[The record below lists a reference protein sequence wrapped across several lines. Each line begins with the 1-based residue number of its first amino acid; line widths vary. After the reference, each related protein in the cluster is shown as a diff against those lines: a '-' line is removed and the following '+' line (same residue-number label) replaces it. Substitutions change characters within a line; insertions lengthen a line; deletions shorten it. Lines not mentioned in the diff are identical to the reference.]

1 MSIRLCSQLLIAIS
15 SLQTFAQTPA
25 RTAAPSRPVDAAR
38 LMSITYGEP
47 SWNMDSTKID
57 SAYLVMRDKN
67 TGKIVQ
73 IQLEETEPDSSQFV
87 GQFSVSMG
95 PNESIQPEIF
105 IPPKELRG
113 KDKDNRKLYD
123 LIKND
128 KLVRKPV
135 IWKKNERGQA
145 MIDVY
150 DTREQAEAALA
161 AYQEQQNLAKEQA
174 KSKMVKAVPSKAAI
188 EAAMLAEKKAA
199 LDKLAMEAAKRESE
213 RIRLEQIEKQKL
225 EERERA
231 AKAATEKER
240 AERRAKAEGLAQDA
254 LAAYNDSNF
263 EGAENLFRL
272 AVETDPENKSYL
284 YKYGV
289 TLYRNKKYNE
299 ALVTLKLARV
309 KEQEELEKHYYM
321 GLTYYRLAEL
331 QNAQEEFNKVAP
343 SSDPIL
349 GPSAT
354 FYLGVIHFTLEKW
367 EPAKKAFETVID
379 NSRDPRMDEE
389 AEAYIEKI
397 ANAMAFA
404 KLRDK
409 KFTVTGLVGAMYD
422 SNVLLSPDVPSDQG
436 AATDIKD
443 FRLMTVGS
451 LEWRAIFNQRHELS
465 PQASANL
472 TNSLK
477 NDSASADPFIYNLNI
492 PYSWK
497 GVLWGKGFKLTVK
510 PAEEML
516 YMAPSS
522 DSSTKVLILNSQYL
536 AVDGTFV
543 MSPSYFASYGAEYR
557 LDNSLLDSSIGI
569 NDADAGKITVRT
581 SHSVF
586 LDKARKEAVIGSLSY
601 TKNQAKGSEKLYTR
615 YDGGVTYVRPMK
627 WNASWSAGLAFY
639 QAKYPNSALGRSD
652 FNTTLSA
659 GISKPIKEW
668 FTWGAT
674 GSYTKNNSTDTSTYE
689 YSKYVI
695 MTTATFA
702 TDF

>member
-1 MSIRLCSQLLIAIS
+1 MLFRHCSHLLLALIS
-15 SLQTFAQTPA
+15 LNTFAQAPA
-25 RTAAPSRPVDAAR
+25 RPAHRPVDAGR

-47 SWNMDSTKID
+47 SWNTDSTKID
-57 SAYLVMRDKN
+57 SAFLVLRDKSS
-67 TGKIVQ
+67 GKIVQ

-87 GQFSVSMG
+87 GQFSVSIG
-95 PNESIQPEIF
+95 PNEAIQPEIF

-113 KDKDNRKLYD
+113 KDKDNKKLYEM
-123 LIKND
+123 IKND

-161 AYQEQQNLAKEQA
+161 AYQDQQNLAKEQA
-174 KSKMVKAVPSKAAI
+174 KSKLVKAVPSKAAI

-225 EERERA
+225 EEREKA

-240 AERRAKAEGLAQDA
+240 ADRRAKAEGLAQDA
-254 LAAYNDSNF
+254 LAAYAEGDF
-263 EGAENLFRL
+263 EGAEKLFRM
-272 AVETDPENKSYL
+272 AVDTDPENKSYL

-299 ALVTLKLARV
+299 ALVTLKLAQV

-321 GLTYYRLAEL
+321 GLTYFRLAEL
-331 QNAQEEFNKVAP
+331 QNAQDEFSKVAT
-343 SSDPIL
+343 SGDPVL
-349 GPSAT
+349 GPSST
-354 FYLGVIHFTLEKW
+354 FYMGVIYFTLEKW
-367 EPAKKAFETVID
+367 DPAKKSFETVID
-379 NSRDPRMDEE
+379 NSQDPRMDEE

-409 KFTVTGLVGAMYD
+409 KFTITGLIGAMYD

-436 AATDIKD
+436 AATNTKD
-443 FRLMTVGS
+443 FRLMTVADI
-451 LEWRAIFNQRHELS
+451 EWRAIFNQRHELS
-465 PQASANL
+465 PHASANL

-477 NDSASADPFIYNLNI
+477 NESASADPFIYNLNV

-497 GVLWGKGFKLTVK
+497 GMLWGKGFKLTVK

-543 MSPSYFASYGAEYR
+543 MSPSYFATYGLEYR
-557 LDNSLLDSSIGI
+557 LDNSLLDSSVGI
-569 NDADAGKITVRT
+569 NDADASKITART
-581 SHSVF
+581 NHSVF

-601 TKNQAKGSEKLYTR
+601 TKNQAKGSEKLYNR
-615 YDGGVTYVRPMK
+615 IDGGVTYVRPTK
-627 WNASWSAGLAFY
+627 WNASWSAGLSFY

-659 GISKPIKEW
+659 GLSKPIKEW
-668 FTWGAT
+668 VTWGAT
-674 GSYTKNNSTDTSTYE
+674 ASYTKNNSTDTSTYE
-689 YSKYVI
+689 YSKFVV
-695 MTTATFA
+695 MTTATFV